1 MSDIATHIVEIQK
14 TVDSL
19 KVLSRHTFNPDLD
32 AITRQLLELR
42 WQVVQTL
49 TTVESMAN
57 EKKD

>member
-1 MSDIATHIVEIQK
+1 MSDIATHIVEMQK